1 MISVKDLKKDY
12 EIKRGLFK
20 PAITTVNAL
29 KGVSFSIE
37 DGETVGLIGLN
48 GAGKSTLLK
57 ILSGILKPSSGVV
70 TVDGYIPYE
79 RKNKFLTTIGVVM
92 GQRSILFY
100 DIPVKDSLKFYKEV
114 YGIGDELYNKR
125 IALYNE
131 ILHLDEIYETPVR
144 KLSFGQRMRAELCA
158 SILHNPKLIFLDEPT
173 VGLDIL
179 AKDEM
184 IQFLDRLNKEFNT
197 TIILTTHNIDE
208 IEKFCRRVILVDNG
222 TIVFDGDGEVLTH
235 TDSKKNIKFRNFGL
249 AVTEFEPF
257 GTVEI
262 LEDGYVQIRAENDK
276 TASCIDFLTKNN
288 LSNDISIT
296 NDSLEMRL
304 KNYYRASPKTLSD
317 F

>member
-20 PAITTVNAL
+20 PKITTVNAL
-29 KGVSFSIE
+29 KGISFSIE

-70 TVDGYIPYE
+70 TIDGYIPYE

-100 DIPVKDSLKFYKEV
+100 DIPVKDSFKFYKEV
-114 YGIGDELYNKR
+114 YGIDDELYNKR

-131 ILHLDEIYETPVR
+131 ILHLYEIFDTPVR

-158 SILHNPKLIFLDEPT
+158 SILHNPTLIFLDEPT

-179 AKDEM
+179 VKDEM

-208 IEKFCRRVILVDNG
+208 IEKFCRRVILVDHG
-222 TIVFDGDGEVLTH
+222 TIVFDGDIEALTY
-235 TDSKKNIKFRNFGL
+235 TDSKKNIKFRNSGFEV
-249 AVTEFEPF
+249 AEFEPF

-276 TASCIDFLTKNN
+276 TASCIDFLTQKN

-304 KNYYRASPKTLSD
+304 KNYYRKNADELS
-317 F
+317 

>member
-12 EIKRGLFK
+12 EIKKGLFK

-29 KGVSFSIE
+29 KGVSFSIK

-70 TVDGYIPYE
+70 TIDGYIPYE

-100 DIPVKDSLKFYKEV
+100 DIPVKDSFKFYKEV
-114 YGIGDELYNKR
+114 YGIDDELYNKR

-131 ILHLDEIYETPVR
+131 ILHLYEIYDTPVR

-158 SILHNPKLIFLDEPT
+158 SILHNPKLILLDEPT

-179 AKDEM
+179 VKDEM

-222 TIVFDGDGEVLTH
+222 TIVFDGDGEVLAH

-262 LEDGYVQIRAENDK
+262 LKDGYVQIRAENDK
-276 TASCIDFLTKNN
+276 TACCIDFLTKNN
-288 LSNDISIT
+288 LSNDISIM

-304 KNYYRASPKTLSD
+304 KNYYRKNADELS
-317 F
+317 